1 MNVLCMGETL
11 LRYSTKKGYR
21 FTDLS
26 FDVHVGGSETNIAVS
41 LANFGFTTSLFSKVS
56 DNALGDAIIHFLN
69 SYQVNTKQIL
79 RSSQRVGSYY
89 LENGSGNRA
98 SQVIYDRE
106 GSAMTTLTKEEV
118 DISSICKDIDAFVV
132 SGITLALSKEIQEII
147 IEIMKYCNQHN
158 ITVIYDSNYRAK
170 LWTTKEAGI
179 AFKKVLPY
187 VNILSAGHLDAI
199 NLLGLTSDKKEH
211 QELLKDVYQQI
222 CNAYPNITYITST
235 KRDIISSS
243 VNDITAYLYHK
254 GTLYTSAT
262 YHIDDIVDR
271 VGGGDAFMAGM
282 LQGLLHN
289 KEIDYCLDFAV
300 GATVLKHTIHGDA
313 NQFTVQEIDSFI
325 KNGVSRIVR

>member
-26 FDVHVGGSETNIAVS
+26 FDIHVGGSETNIAVS
-41 LANFGFTTSLFSKVS
+41 LANFGFSTALFSKIS
-56 DNALGDAIIHFLN
+56 DNPLGDSVIRFLN
-69 SYQVNTKQIL
+69 SYQVNTKQVL
-79 RSSQRVGSYY
+79 RSNQRVGCYY
-89 LENGSGNRA
+89 LENGSGNRT
-98 SQVIYDRE
+98 SQVIYDRAN
-106 GSAMTTLTKEEV
+106 SAMTTLSKEEV
-118 DISSICKDIDAFVV
+118 DIPLLCKNINVFIV
-132 SGITLALSKEIQEII
+132 SGITLALSKEIKEII

-158 ITVIYDSNYRAK
+158 ITVVYDSNYRAK
-170 LWTTKEAGI
+170 LWTINEAGV
-179 AFKKVLPY
+179 AFKEVLPY

-199 NLLGLTSDKKEH
+199 NLLGLQSDKKDH
-211 QELLKDVYQQI
+211 QELLSDVYQQI
-222 CNAYPNITYITST
+222 STTYPNIKYITST

-243 VNDITAYLYHK
+243 VNDITAYLYHNN
-254 GTLYTSAT
+254 TLYSSST

-282 LQGLLHN
+282 LYGLLHN
-289 KEIDYCLDFAV
+289 KEIPYCLEFSV

-313 NQFTVQEIDSFI
+313 NQFNIQEIESFI